1 MANTPL
7 TPEHLERLKEAF
19 ERAIELETGP
29 RDDFLRTFDADDADL
44 GKRLRGLLDA
54 HAQTRSALESPVS
67 LDFPGDDDD
76 DRWIGRRVGVYNITR
91 RIGVGGM
98 GAVYEAVRAD
108 DQFRKRVAI
117 KLLRAQTVSESA
129 VRRFRRERQILATLE
144 HPHIAALLDGGVT
157 AEGHPFFAMEY
168 IEGEPLT
175 TFCDARALSISARL
189 QLFGQ
194 VCSAVQFAHESLVV
208 HRDLKPANILVN
220 ADGQVKL
227 LDFGIASLLPSA
239 LDGAEEETLTRAGAS
254 ALTPGYASPEQLLGR
269 PIGTRSDVYSL
280 GIVLYE
286 LLCGK
291 RPFDTGDAVRSDVE
305 RAMSDQ
311 APARPSA
318 AITSERLER
327 LSERSRDR
335 ARTRVA
341 GDLDAIV
348 LKALR
353 TEPERR
359 YGSAEELSADIT
371 NHLSGRPVSARPDSL
386 GYRFGKLLRRRRA
399 ESIAVALTLIS
410 IVTASLVAVRQAQ
423 VADRERVRALAEGE
437 RASEVTRFLT
447 TMLGAANP
455 GAFGRNV
462 TVREVLDSASVKA
475 NRLADRPALESEI
488 RLIIGGTF
496 LSLGEFPL
504 AEAQYQ
510 LAFAARNRLVPP
522 SGRGAAAA
530 LSQVSMA
537 KEFQGEFA
545 AADSILRVADT
556 LFRRHGFDT
565 DEQRI
570 SHLDARGRI
579 LSHLGNSQEAEPI
592 LAEALA
598 LQRRQSPVND
608 SSLAASYT
616 NLAVIQSDLGNNRSA
631 ETLMVAAVA
640 AARRAYGNSHPH
652 VAAILSP
659 LASVQDRAGLAAR
672 AESTF
677 RETIA
682 MRREL
687 LGDDHPDLA
696 WSMFNFADF
705 LLSAKRY
712 AESTEWSRRVLAL
725 RGKTLKDEHPTVS
738 GSMSLLGR
746 ALDGLDSLDAG
757 ERWLSESLTLRK
769 SVYPAGHF
777 LIASS
782 EGQIGAHLTLRG
794 QYARAEVLLVESE
807 RKLVAARGEAAPIVR
822 DARTRLVTLY
832 ERWGKPDSVQVW
844 QRRMAAAGKG
854 S

>member
-1 MANTPL
+1 MATQPL
-7 TPEHLERLKEAF
+7 TPERFARLQEGF
-19 ERAIELETGP
+19 ERALELETAS
-29 RDDFLRTFDADDADL
+29 RADFLCALDAEDADL
-44 GKRLRGLLDA
+44 GQRLRGLLDA
-54 HAQTRSALESPVS
+54 HAQTSRGFESPLS
-67 LDFPGDDDD
+67 LDFAMDDGV
-76 DRWIGRRVGVYNITR
+76 DRWIGRRVGVYDIRR

-98 GAVYEAVRAD
+98 GAVYEGVRND

-144 HPHIAALLDGGVT
+144 HPHIAVLMDGGVT
-157 AEGHPFFAMEY
+157 PDGHPFFAMEY
-168 IEGEPLT
+168 VEGEPLT
-175 TFCDARALSISARL
+175 TYCDARTLPISARL
-189 QLFGQ
+189 ELFRQ
-194 VCSAVQFAHESLVV
+194 VCAAVQFAHQNLVV
-208 HRDLKPANILVN
+208 HRDLKPQNILVN

-239 LDGAEEETLTRAGAS
+239 LDGAEDETLTRDGAR

-291 RPFDTGDAVRSDVE
+291 RPFEVRETWRPDGERIVRTDT
-305 RAMSDQ
+305 
-311 APARPSA
+311 PARPST
-318 AITSERLER
+318 AITAERLGR
-327 LSERSRDR
+327 LSERSGDRVR
-335 ARTRVA
+335 ARLA

-359 YGSAEELSADIT
+359 YGSAGELSADIL
-371 NHLSGRPVSARPDSL
+371 NHLTGMPVSARPDSL
-386 GYRFGKLLRRRRA
+386 GYRVGKLLRRRRV
-399 ESIAVALTLIS
+399 ESLAVALTLFS
-410 IVTASLVAVRQAQ
+410 MVTGSVVALRQAR
-423 VADRERVRALAEGE
+423 VADREKVRAQTEGE

-462 TVREVLDSASVKA
+462 TVREVLDSAVLKA
-475 NRLADRPALESEI
+475 NSVSARPALESEI
-488 RLIIGGTF
+488 RRIIGGTF

-504 AEAQYQ
+504 AEAQYR
-510 LAFAARNRLVPP
+510 LAVDAEGRQAPAG
-522 SGRGAAAA
+522 GRGTAVA
-530 LSQVSMA
+530 LSALSMA
-537 KEFQGEFA
+537 KEFEGEFA
-545 AADSILRVADT
+545 AADSLLRIADT
-556 LFRRHGFDT
+556 LFARHGFDHN
-565 DEQRI
+565 EQRI

-579 LSHLGNSQEAEPI
+579 LNHLGNSQDAEPI
-592 LAEALA
+592 LAEALQ
-598 LQRRQSPVND
+598 LLRGQRPVND

-631 ETLMVAAVA
+631 ETLMVTAVA
-640 AARRAYGNSHPH
+640 AARRAYGTSHPH

-659 LASVQDRAGLAAR
+659 LASVQDRAGLPAR

-677 RETIA
+677 RETIS
-682 MRREL
+682 MRRKW
-687 LGDDHPDLA
+687 LGDEHPDLA
-696 WSMFNFADF
+696 WSMFNLADF

-712 AESTEWSRRVLAL
+712 AESAEWSRRVLVL
-725 RGKTLKDEHPTVS
+725 RGNTLKDEHPIVS

-757 ERWLSESLTLRK
+757 ERWLRESLAVRK
-769 SVYPAGHF
+769 TVYPPGHF

-794 QYARAEVLLVESE
+794 EYARAESMLVESE
-807 RKLVAARGEAAPIVR
+807 RKLVAARGDAAPIVK

-832 ERWGKPDSVQVW
+832 ERWGKADSVQVW
-844 QRRMAAAGKG
+844 RARMERAAKG